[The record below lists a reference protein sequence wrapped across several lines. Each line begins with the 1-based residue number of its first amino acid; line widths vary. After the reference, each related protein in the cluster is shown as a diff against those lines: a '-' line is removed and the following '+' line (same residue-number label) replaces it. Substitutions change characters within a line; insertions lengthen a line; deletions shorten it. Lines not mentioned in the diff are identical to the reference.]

1 MCHMEKASVRDLHLK
16 TSAMIKN
23 VAQGQSYV
31 IESRGVPVAE
41 LRPSRRSASERSCLI
56 AKRLF
61 GSYRF
66 QRPTWDGSWKKTGL
80 ESLVL

>member
-23 VAQGQSYV
+23 VARGQSYV

-41 LRPSRRSASERSCLI
+41 LRPISE
-56 AKRLF
+56 KRT
-61 GSYRF
+61 G
-66 QRPTWDGSWKKTGL
+66 KKLPDREAFIRKLPRTDIGRIL
-80 ESLVL
+80 EEDRL

>member
-23 VAQGQSYV
+23 VAQGQTYV

-41 LRPSRRSASERSCLI
+41 LRPITERRVL
-56 AKRLF
+56 KRLPDREAF
-61 GSYRF
+61 IRKLPFSKLDSGRI
-66 QRPTWDGSWKKTGL
+66 L
-80 ESLVL
+80 EEDRT

>member
-41 LRPSRRSASERSCLI
+41 LRPISEKRTGKKLPDREAFIRKLPVSKTDMGRIMEEDRS
-56 AKRLF
+56 
-61 GSYRF
+61 
-66 QRPTWDGSWKKTGL
+66 
-80 ESLVL
+80 